1 MGFATPSLFTPSEH
15 LIGGCRVDAM
25 LARKLLNRFSLVFQ
39 PSLGL
44 CGGANT
50 GHSSK
55 PFKCV

>member
-1 MGFATPSLFTPSEH
+1 MGLPTPSLLSPREH

-25 LARKLLNRFSLVFQ
+25 LTRKLLNRFSLVFQ
-39 PSLGL
+39 PGLGL
-44 CGGANT
+44 CSGADS